1 MRKLSRSECPVAA
14 TVDVIAGKWKP
25 LILYSLKTGPQRFGS
40 LLRGIEGS
48 THKVLTEQLRQLEQ
62 QGIVHRQVDEKLPVL
77 KVEYS
82 LSSYGETLR
91 PILNLMCDWG
101 LVHLSRSG
109 RNLRP
114 VWHGAKPL
122 SM

>member
-1 MRKLSRSECPVAA
+1 MRKMVRSECPVAA

-25 LILYSLKTGPQRFGS
+25 LILYGLKTGPQRFGA
-40 LLRGIEGS
+40 LMRGIEGS

-62 QGIVHRQVDEKLPVL
+62 QGIVQRRVDEKEPVL

-101 LVHLSRSG
+101 VVHISRSK
-109 RNLRP
+109 RSLRA
-114 VWHGAKPL
+114 V
-122 SM
+122 

>member
-1 MRKLSRSECPVAA
+1 MLRLSRAQCPVAA

-25 LILYSLKTGPQRFGS
+25 LILHELKDGPQRYGA

-48 THKVLTEQLRQLEQ
+48 TRKVLTEQLRQLEQ
-62 QGIVHRQVDEKLPVL
+62 QGIVQRRVDKQEPVL

-91 PILNLMCDWG
+91 PILKQMCDWG
-101 LVHLSRSG
+101 LVHMSRSK
-109 RNLRP
+109 RSL
-114 VWHGAKPL
+114 GARTHRAV
-122 SM
+122 

>member
-1 MRKLSRSECPVAA
+1 VAA

-25 LILYSLKTGPQRFGS
+25 LILYSLKAGPQRFGA

-82 LSSYGETLR
+82 LSGYGETLR

-109 RNLRP
+109 RDLRP
-114 VWHGAKPL
+114 VWHSAKPL
-122 SM
+122 SI